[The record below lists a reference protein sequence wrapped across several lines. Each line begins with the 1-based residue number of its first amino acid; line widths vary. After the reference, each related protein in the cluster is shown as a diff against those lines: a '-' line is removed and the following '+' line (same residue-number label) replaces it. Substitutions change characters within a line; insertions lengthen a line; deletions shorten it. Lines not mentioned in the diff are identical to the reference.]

1 MGGNVALVLVA
12 DDTPDILYLLQL
24 NLELAGHQVVTADD
38 GLQALSAFAE
48 HDVDAAVLDVTMP
61 GRTGLEVLQ
70 DIRRGGRRA
79 DVPVVILTAV
89 PRPRLLDGPEPWDA
103 YVTKP
108 FGLKQLVRLVEELI
122 SERST
127 PAVPV

>member
-1 MGGNVALVLVA
+1 MALVLVA

-24 NLELAGHQVVTADD
+24 NLELAGHEVVVAND
-38 GLQALSAFAE
+38 GLEALSVFAE
-48 HDVDAAVLDVTMP
+48 RDVDAAVLDVTMP

-70 DIRRGGRRA
+70 DIRQGARHP

-89 PRPRLLDGPEPWDA
+89 PPPRQLDGPEPWNA

-108 FGLKQLVRLVEELI
+108 FGLKQLVKLVEDLI
-122 SERST
+122 EQQPSSSG
-127 PAVPV
+127 AVPV